1 MALSSEVNV
10 LKHEM
15 VPEHSIMSAEDV
27 ELLFSTYRI
36 GSEDLPR
43 IYHDDPAVLAI
54 GAKINDVI
62 KIVRKSLTAGRA
74 ESYRLVVKR
83 PKK

>member
-1 MALSSEVNV
+1 
-10 LKHEM
+10 
-15 VPEHSIMSAEDV
+15 MSDEDV

-36 GSEDLPR
+36 SSEDLPR
-43 IYHDDPAVLAI
+43 IYHDDPATLAI

>member
-1 MALSSEVNV
+1 
-10 LKHEM
+10 
-15 VPEHSIMSAEDV
+15 MSNEDV

-36 GSEDLPR
+36 NTEDLPR
-43 IYHDDPAVLAI
+43 IYHDDPAMLAI

-74 ESYRLVVKR
+74 ESYRIVVKR

>member
-1 MALSSEVNV
+1 
-10 LKHEM
+10 
-15 VPEHSIMSAEDV
+15 MSNEDV

-36 GSEDLPR
+36 STEDLPR
-43 IYHDDPAVLAI
+43 IYHDDPAMLAI

-74 ESYRLVVKR
+74 ESYRIVVKR

>member
-1 MALSSEVNV
+1 
-10 LKHEM
+10 
-15 VPEHSIMSAEDV
+15 MSGEDV

-36 GSEDLPR
+36 STEDLPR
-43 IYHDDPAVLAI
+43 IYHDDPAMLAI